1 MAAKKAYLAIDMG
14 ASSGRHVIGTFDGQK
29 LALEEVYRFE
39 NGPVEVGGS
48 LFWDLLSQWSHV
60 KNGMRA
66 AATKMN
72 GAITSVG
79 VDTWGVDFALLGRD
93 DTLLGNPYQYR
104 DARTDGM
111 MDYAF
116 SLVPRE
122 EIFQHTGLQFLQF
135 NSLFQMLAMKKQRSP
150 ILEQAES
157 FLMIPDIF
165 HWLMTGVKVNEFT
178 EATTSQMFNPTTG
191 SWATALLSKF
201 GLPTDIL
208 QTLAMPMTNLG
219 KLRASVME
227 ETGLKTTD
235 VVLPATHDTGSA
247 VAAVPAKS
255 VAGKTPDWAYV
266 SLGTWALMGV
276 ESPVPV
282 VNPTVSRLNFT
293 NEGGVDGTYR
303 ILKNI
308 CGLWLI
314 QECRRVWNL
323 GGKQWDWEDLNKL
336 TREAASLVSFINP
349 DARDFLGPTNMPE
362 AIIAYCKR
370 TGQTAPDSEGAVLRC
385 ALDSIAMKFRHVLE
399 MCEQITGQRIEVIHI
414 VGGGTKNRLLCQAAA
429 NATGRHVVTG
439 PIEATGIG
447 NIAVQMVASGEFKD
461 IAEAREVIRNSF
473 PVEEFIPQNVS
484 AWNDAYT
491 RFLKVQ

>member
-14 ASSGRHVIGTFDGQK
+14 ASSGRHVIGTFDGKK
-29 LALEEVYRFE
+29 LNLEEVYRFE
-39 NGPVEVGGS
+39 NGAVELGGS
-48 LFWDLLSQWSHV
+48 LFWDLPGLWSHV
-60 KNGMRA
+60 KKGMRA
-66 AATKMN
+66 AAVKMN
-72 GAITSVG
+72 GEVTSVG

-122 EIFQHTGLQFLQF
+122 EIFRYTGLQFLQF
-135 NSLFQMLAMKKQRSP
+135 NSLFQLLAMKKCRSP

-157 FLMIPDIF
+157 FLMVPDIF

-178 EATTSQMFNPTTG
+178 EATTSQMFDPTNDA
-191 SWATALLSKF
+191 WAIDLLRKL

-208 QTLAMPMTNLG
+208 QTLAMPGTDLG
-219 KLRASVME
+219 GLRASVIR
-227 ETGLKTTD
+227 ETGLKTTK

-255 VAGKTPDWAYV
+255 VSGKAPNWAYV

-282 VNPTVSRLNFT
+282 VTPTVSRLNFT
-293 NEGGVDGTYR
+293 NEGGVGKTYR

-308 CGLWLI
+308 CGLWLV

-323 GGKQWDWEDLNKL
+323 DGRNRSWEDLNQM
-336 TREAASLVSFINP
+336 TRQAKPLRAFINP
-349 DARDFLGPTNMPE
+349 DARDFLGPTDMPE
-362 AIIAYCKR
+362 AIRECCRR
-370 TGQTAPDSEGAVLRC
+370 TGQVVPETEGEVIRC
-385 ALDSIAMKFRHVLE
+385 ALDSIAMKFRQVLE
-399 MCEQITGQRIEVIHI
+399 MCEQITGERIETIHI
-414 VGGGTKNRLLCQAAA
+414 VGGGIQNRILCQAAA
-429 NATGRHVVTG
+429 DATGRLVVTG
-439 PIEATGIG
+439 PIEGTGIG
-447 NIAVQMVASGEFKD
+447 NVVVQAIASGEFRD
-461 IAEAREVIRNSF
+461 LAEAREVIRDSF
-473 PVEEFIPQNVS
+473 PGEEYAPQNVGE
-484 AWNDAYT
+484 WNDAYA
-491 RFLKVQ
+491 RFLRVA